1 MQISCEINCLEKK
14 KIRLRNLFSTFIN
27 CVDHFE
33 IKSIEKKKLNF
44 HLLFSY
50 FCPNFIDS
58 VKNRMFHYRCKL

>member
-33 IKSIEKKKLNF
+33 IKSIEKKKIKF
-44 HLLFSY
+44 SFVIFLFLSQFY
-50 FCPNFIDS
+50 
-58 VKNRMFHYRCKL
+58 